1 MKKQGRGQA
10 HAKLILIGEHAV
22 VYGHPGIALPFFPL
36 KVDVQVTASQEDFLI
51 SSLYQGPI
59 SSLPTELIF
68 IGFLLDHLKTT
79 LKLGPLEVV
88 ITNTIPSSAGMGSSA
103 AISGAIV
110 EALYDIAN
118 VPLDA
123 KLRFEHT
130 QLTEKLVHGSASGID
145 ALTTASTNG
154 WYFIKGKDPE
164 PIVITLPAYL
174 VVAHSGIKGSTKEA
188 VGKVAKLFTQ
198 NLAQGHLESIGL
210 MSLLMK
216 EAIEKKEIDDVARL
230 MNQTQFHLQE
240 LGVSHPA
247 IDAMV
252 SDAIQLGALGAK
264 LTGGGLGGSMIAL
277 VDDRNL
283 AERIILHFKRHHTK
297 EVWLMDLRS

>member
-1 MKKQGRGQA
+1 MKKNGHGQA

-22 VYGHPGIALPFFPL
+22 VYGHPGIALPFLPL
-36 KVDVQVTASQEDFLI
+36 KVNIDVTASKEDGLT
-51 SSLYQGPI
+51 STLYQGPMASIPTDLLFI
-59 SSLPTELIF
+59 S
-68 IGFLLDHLKTT
+68 FLVNHLRSI
-79 LKLGPLEVV
+79 LNFGPIDVV
-88 ITNTIPSSAGMGSSA
+88 ITNSIPSSSGLGSSA

-110 EALYDIAN
+110 EALYDFAE

-130 QLTEKLVHGSASGID
+130 QLAEKLVHGSASGID
-145 ALTTASTNG
+145 AITTASTNG

-164 PIVITLPAYL
+164 PLMVHLPTFL
-174 VVAHSGIKGSTKEA
+174 VVANSGMKGSTKEA
-188 VGKVAKLFTQ
+188 VSKVAKLFTQ

-240 LGVSHPA
+240 LGVSHPS

-252 SDAIQLGALGAK
+252 NDAIQLGSLGAK

-277 VDDRNL
+277 VDDRQT
-283 AERIILHFKRHHTK
+283 AERVIHHFQQHHTK
-297 EVWLMDLRS
+297 EVWLMDLTG

>member
-1 MKKQGRGQA
+1 MKKQGHGQA

-22 VYGHPGIALPFFPL
+22 VYGHPGIALPFLPL
-36 KVDVQVTASQEDFLI
+36 KVDVQVTASQEDYLV

-59 SSLPTELIF
+59 ASLPSELFF
-68 IGFLLDHLKTT
+68 IGFLIDHLRTT
-79 LKLGPLEVV
+79 LKFGPVEMV

-110 EALYDIAN
+110 EAFYDLAN
-118 VPLDA
+118 VALDA
-123 KLRFEHT
+123 KLRFEQT
-130 QLTEKLVHGSASGID
+130 QLSEKLVHGSASGID
-145 ALTTASTNG
+145 ALTTASKNG

-164 PIVITLPAYL
+164 AIGITLPAYL

-216 EAIEKKEIDDVARL
+216 EAIEKQEIDDVARL

-240 LGVSHPA
+240 LGVSHPK

-252 SDAIQLGALGAK
+252 SDAIQLGALAAK

-277 VDDRNL
+277 VENRQL
-283 AERIILHFKRHHTK
+283 ANKIIHHFKQHHTK
-297 EVWLMDLRS
+297 EVWLMDLKS

>member
-103 AISGAIV
+103 AISGAII

-130 QLTEKLVHGSASGID
+130 QLAEKLVHGSASGID

>member
-1 MKKQGRGQA
+1 MKKQGHGQA

-22 VYGHPGIALPFFPL
+22 VYGHPGIALPFLPL
-36 KVDVQVTASQEDFLI
+36 KVDIQVTSSPEDMLI
-51 SSLYQGPI
+51 SSLYQGPMA
-59 SSLPTELIF
+59 SLPTELLF
-68 IGFLLDHLKTT
+68 IGFLVDHLRTT
-79 LKLGPLEVV
+79 LSLGPVEMT

-110 EALYDIAN
+110 EALYDMAE
-118 VPLDA
+118 VALDA
-123 KLRFEHT
+123 KLRFDHT
-130 QLTEKLVHGSASGID
+130 QLAEKLVHGSASGID

-164 PIVITLPAYL
+164 AIVITLPAYL

-240 LGVSHPA
+240 LGVSHPTL
-247 IDAMV
+247 DAMV
-252 SDAIQLGALGAK
+252 KDAIELGALGAK

-277 VDDRNL
+277 VDDHQL
-283 AERIILHFKRHHTK
+283 AQRIINQFQQHHTK

>member
-1 MKKQGRGQA
+1 MKQQGHGQA

-22 VYGHPGIALPFFPL
+22 VYDHPGIALPFLPL
-36 KVDVQVTASQEDFLI
+36 EVNVYITASTEDVLT

-59 SSLPTELIF
+59 ANLPTELLF
-68 IGFLLDHLKTT
+68 INFLIDHLRSI
-79 LKLGPLEVV
+79 LKFGSLEMV
-88 ITNTIPSSAGMGSSA
+88 INNSIPSSAGMGSSA

-110 EALYDIAN
+110 EALYDFAE

-130 QLTEKLVHGSASGID
+130 QLAEKLVHGSASGID
-145 ALTTASTNG
+145 ALTTASTSG

-164 PIVITLPAYL
+164 PLSVSLPAWL
-174 VVAHSGIKGSTKEA
+174 VVANSGVKGSTKEA

-230 MNQTQFHLQE
+230 MNQTHFHLQE
-240 LGVSHPA
+240 LGVSHTS

-252 SDAIQLGALGAK
+252 NDAIQLGALGAK

-277 VDDRNL
+277 ANDRQI
-283 AERIILHFKRHHTK
+283 AEKIIQHFKQRHTK
-297 EVWLMDLRS
+297 EVWLMDLQA

>member
-1 MKKQGRGQA
+1 MKLQGHGQA

-22 VYGHPGIALPFFPL
+22 VFGHPGIALPFLPL
-36 KVDVQVTASQEDFLI
+36 KVNIDVTSSKEDGLT
-51 SSLYQGPI
+51 STLYQGPMA
-59 SSLPTELIF
+59 SLPVELLF
-68 IGFLLDHLKTT
+68 ISFLVNHLREILTF
-79 LKLGPLEVV
+79 GPLEMV

-110 EALYDIAN
+110 EALYDFAD

-130 QLTEKLVHGSASGID
+130 QLAEKLVHGSASGID
-145 ALTTASTNG
+145 AITTASTNG

-164 PIVITLPAYL
+164 PLSINLPAFL
-174 VVAHSGIKGSTKEA
+174 VVANSGIKGSTKEA
-188 VGKVAKLFTQ
+188 VSKVANLFTQ

-230 MNQTQFHLQE
+230 INQTQFHLQE
-240 LGVSHPA
+240 LGVSHPR
-247 IDAMV
+247 IDAMIN
-252 SDAIQLGALGAK
+252 DAIQLGALGAK

-277 VDDRNL
+277 VNNRQI
-283 AERIILHFKRHHTK
+283 AEQIIDHFQQHHTK
-297 EVWLMDLRS
+297 EVWLMDLAG

>member
-1 MKKQGRGQA
+1 MKKQGHGQA

-22 VYGHPGIALPFFPL
+22 VYGHPGIAFPFLPL
-36 KVDVQVTASQEDFLI
+36 KVEIKVIASQEDFII
-51 SSLYQGPI
+51 SSVYKGPVA
-59 SSLPTELIF
+59 SLPSELFF
-68 IGFLLDHLKTT
+68 ISFLIDHLRTT
-79 LKLGPLEVV
+79 LKFGPLEMV

-110 EALYDIAN
+110 EAIYDMAD
-118 VPLDA
+118 VGLDA

-130 QLTEKLVHGSASGID
+130 QLAEKLVHGSASGID
-145 ALTTASTNG
+145 ALTTASING

-164 PIVITLPAYL
+164 PIMILLPSFL

-188 VGKVAKLFTQ
+188 VGKVANLFTQ

-230 MNQTQFHLQE
+230 MNQTHFHLQE
-240 LGVSHPA
+240 LGVSHPV

-252 SDAIQLGALGAK
+252 KEAIQLGALGAK

-277 VDDRNL
+277 VDDQEL
-283 AERIILHFKRHHTK
+283 ANQIIQHFKQHHTK

>member
-22 VYGHPGIALPFFPL
+22 VYGHPGIALPFLPL
-36 KVDVQVTASQEDFLI
+36 KVDIHVTASQEDVLT
-51 SSLYQGPI
+51 STLYQGPMA
-59 SSLPTELIF
+59 SLPTELLF
-68 IGFLLDHLKTT
+68 IGFLVDHLRTT
-79 LKLGPLEVV
+79 LKLGPLEMV

-110 EALYDIAN
+110 QALYDIAD

-130 QLTEKLVHGSASGID
+130 QLAEKLVHGSASGID

-174 VVAHSGIKGSTKEA
+174 VVANSGIKGSTKEA
-188 VGKVAKLFTQ
+188 VGQVAKLFTQ

-216 EAIEKKEIDDVARL
+216 EAIEKKEIEDVARL

-240 LGVSHPA
+240 LGVSHPK
-247 IDAMV
+247 IDEMV
-252 SDAIQLGALGAK
+252 AAAIQLGALGAK

-277 VDDRNL
+277 VNDFQT
-283 AERIILHFKRHHTK
+283 AERIMHQFQQHHTK
-297 EVWLMDLRS
+297 DVWLMDLRS

>member
-1 MKKQGRGQA
+1 
-10 HAKLILIGEHAV
+10 
-22 VYGHPGIALPFFPL
+22 
-36 KVDVQVTASQEDFLI
+36 
-51 SSLYQGPI
+51 
-59 SSLPTELIF
+59 
-68 IGFLLDHLKTT
+68 
-79 LKLGPLEVV
+79 
-88 ITNTIPSSAGMGSSA
+88 MGSSA

-110 EALYDIAN
+110 EALYDMAE
-118 VPLDA
+118 VALDA
-123 KLRFEHT
+123 KLRFDHT
-130 QLTEKLVHGSASGID
+130 QLAEKLVHGSASGID

-164 PIVITLPAYL
+164 AIVITLPAYL

-240 LGVSHPA
+240 LGVSHPTL
-247 IDAMV
+247 DAMV
-252 SDAIQLGALGAK
+252 KDAIELGALGAK

-277 VDDRNL
+277 VDDHQL
-283 AERIILHFKRHHTK
+283 AQRIINQFQQHHTK

>member
-1 MKKQGRGQA
+1 MKKQGYGQA

-22 VYGHPGIALPFFPL
+22 VYGHPGIALPFLPL
-36 KVDVQVTASQEDFLI
+36 KVDIQVTSSPEDMLI
-51 SSLYQGPI
+51 SSLYQGPMA
-59 SSLPTELIF
+59 SLPTELLF
-68 IGFLLDHLKTT
+68 IGFLVDHLRTT
-79 LKLGPLEVV
+79 LALGPVEMT

-110 EALYDIAN
+110 EALYDMAE
-118 VPLDA
+118 VALDA
-123 KLRFEHT
+123 KLRFDHT
-130 QLTEKLVHGSASGID
+130 QLAEKLVHGSASGID
-145 ALTTASTNG
+145 ALTTSSTNG

-164 PIVITLPAYL
+164 AIVITLPAYL

-240 LGVSHPA
+240 LGVSHPTL
-247 IDAMV
+247 DAMV
-252 SDAIQLGALGAK
+252 KDAIELGALGAK

-277 VDDRNL
+277 VDDHQL
-283 AERIILHFKRHHTK
+283 AQRIINQFQQHHTK

>member
-1 MKKQGRGQA
+1 MKQQGHGQA

-22 VYGHPGIALPFFPL
+22 VYGHPGIALPFLPL
-36 KVDVQVTASQEDFLI
+36 KVRVEVTASNEDVLN
-51 SSLYQGPI
+51 SDLYQGPMNALPNELTFI
-59 SSLPTELIF
+59 S
-68 IGFLLDHLKTT
+68 FLVNILREMLRFGHL
-79 LKLGPLEVV
+79 EMV

-110 EALYDIAN
+110 EALYDFAD

-130 QLTEKLVHGSASGID
+130 QSAEKLVHGSASGID
-145 ALTTASTNG
+145 AITTASTNG

-164 PIVITLPAYL
+164 PLSIHLPAFL
-174 VVAHSGIKGSTKEA
+174 VVANSGMKGSTKEA
-188 VGKVAKLFTQ
+188 VGKVARLFTQ

-216 EAIEKKEIDDVARL
+216 EAIEKKEIDDIARL
-230 MNQTQFHLQE
+230 INQTQFHLQE
-240 LGVSHPA
+240 LGVSHPS

-252 SDAIQLGALGAK
+252 KDAIQFGALGAK

-277 VDDRNL
+277 VQDRQI
-283 AERIILHFKRHHTK
+283 AERIIQQFKDHHTK
-297 EVWLMDLRS
+297 EVWLMDLAG

>member
-1 MKKQGRGQA
+1 MKKQGCGEA

-22 VYGHPGIALPFFPL
+22 VYGHPGIALPFLPL
-36 KVDVQVTASQEDFLI
+36 KVDVRVTASQEDVLT
-51 SSLYQGPI
+51 STLYQGPMAT
-59 SSLPTELIF
+59 LPTELLF
-68 IGFLLDHLKTT
+68 ISFLVDHLKTT
-79 LKLGPLEVV
+79 LKLGPLEMV

-110 EALYDIAN
+110 KALYDIAE

-130 QLTEKLVHGSASGID
+130 QLAEKLVHGSASGID
-145 ALTTASTNG
+145 ALTTTSSNG
-154 WYFIKGKDPE
+154 WYFIKGKEPE
-164 PIVITLPAYL
+164 SIIITLPAFL

-210 MSLLMK
+210 MSLLMR
-216 EAIEKKEIDDVARL
+216 EAIEKQEIDDVARL
-230 MNQTQFHLQE
+230 MNQTQFHLHD
-240 LGVSHPA
+240 LGVSHPT
-247 IDAMV
+247 IDAMIN
-252 SDAIQLGALGAK
+252 DAIQLGALGAK

-277 VDDRNL
+277 VNDRQT
-283 AERIILHFKRHHTK
+283 AERIIHQFQQRYTK
-297 EVWLMDLRS
+297 EVWLMDLNS

>member
-1 MKKQGRGQA
+1 MKQQGRGQA

-22 VYGHPGIALPFFPL
+22 VYGQPGIALPFLPL
-36 KVDVQVTASQEDFLI
+36 KVNIDVITSEEDVLT
-51 SSLYQGPI
+51 SALYQGPMESIPADLLFI
-59 SSLPTELIF
+59 S
-68 IGFLLDHLKTT
+68 FLVNHLRSI
-79 LKLGPLEVV
+79 LKLGPLEMV

-110 EALYDIAN
+110 EALYDFAD
-118 VPLDA
+118 VTLDA

-130 QLTEKLVHGSASGID
+130 QLAEKLVHGSASGID
-145 ALTTASTNG
+145 ALATASTNG
-154 WYFIKGKDPE
+154 WYFVKGKDSE
-164 PIVITLPAYL
+164 PLNVRLPAWL
-174 VVAHSGIKGSTKEA
+174 VVANSGVKGSTKEA

-230 MNQTQFHLQE
+230 LNQTQFHLQE
-240 LGVSHPA
+240 LGVSHPI

-252 SDAIQLGALGAK
+252 NDAIRLGALGAK

-277 VDDRNL
+277 VNNRQI
-283 AERIILHFKRHHTK
+283 AEQIIHHFQQHYTK
-297 EVWLMDLRS
+297 EVWLMDLAG

>member
-1 MKKQGRGQA
+1 MKKNGHGQA
-10 HAKLILIGEHAV
+10 HAKIILIGEHAV
-22 VYGHPGIALPFFPL
+22 VYGHPGISLPFLPL
-36 KVDVQVTASQEDFLI
+36 KVEVQVTSSQEDYLT
-51 SSLYQGPI
+51 STLYQGPMATLPSELLFI
-59 SSLPTELIF
+59 S
-68 IGFLLDHLKTT
+68 FLVDHLKSE
-79 LKLGPLEVV
+79 LNLGPLEMV

-110 EALYDIAN
+110 EAIYDFAEL
-118 VPLDA
+118 PLDS

-130 QLTEKLVHGSASGID
+130 QLAEKLVHGSASGID

-154 WYFIKGKDPE
+154 WYFIKDKEPE
-164 PIVITLPAYL
+164 PIKVVLPAFL
-174 VVAHSGIKGSTKEA
+174 VVAHTGIKGSTKEA

-240 LGVSHPA
+240 LGVSHPT
-247 IDAMV
+247 IDEMV
-252 SDAIQLGALGAK
+252 TEALQLGALGAK
-264 LTGGGLGGSMIAL
+264 LTGGGLGGSLIVL
-277 VDDRNL
+277 VDNHDI
-283 AERIILHFKRHHTK
+283 AQRIMHHYHHHHGK
-297 EVWLMDLRS
+297 EVWLMDLSL

>member
-1 MKKQGRGQA
+1 MKKHGRGQA
-10 HAKLILIGEHAV
+10 HAKIILIGEHAV
-22 VYGHPGIALPFFPL
+22 VYGHPGIALPFLPL
-36 KVDVQVTASQEDFLI
+36 KIDIHVTPSKEDFLI
-51 SSLYQGPI
+51 SSLYQGPMA
-59 SSLPTELIF
+59 SLPTDLFF
-68 IGFLLDHLKTT
+68 IGFLVDHLRTI
-79 LKLGPLEVV
+79 LKLDPLEMV

-110 EALYDIAN
+110 EALYHLAD

-130 QLTEKLVHGSASGID
+130 QLAEKLVHGSASGID

-164 PIVITLPAYL
+164 PMMITLPAFL

-240 LGVSHPA
+240 LGVSHLA

-252 SDAIQLGALGAK
+252 RDAIAIGALGAK

-277 VDDRNL
+277 VDDRQI
-283 AERIILHFKRHHTK
+283 AERIIRHFQQHHTK

>member
-1 MKKQGRGQA
+1 MKKQGYGQA

-22 VYGHPGIALPFFPL
+22 VYGHPGIALPFLPL
-36 KVDVQVTASQEDFLI
+36 KVDIQVTSSPEDMLI
-51 SSLYQGPI
+51 SSLYQGPMA
-59 SSLPTELIF
+59 SLPNELLF
-68 IGFLLDHLKTT
+68 IGFLVDHLRTT
-79 LKLGPLEVV
+79 LALGPVEMT

-110 EALYDIAN
+110 EALYDMAE
-118 VPLDA
+118 VALDA
-123 KLRFEHT
+123 KLRFDHT
-130 QLTEKLVHGSASGID
+130 QLAEKLVHGSASGID

-164 PIVITLPAYL
+164 AIVITLPAYL

-216 EAIEKKEIDDVARL
+216 EAIEKKEINDVARL

-240 LGVSHPA
+240 LGVSHPTL
-247 IDAMV
+247 DAMV
-252 SDAIQLGALGAK
+252 KDAIELGALGAK

-277 VDDRNL
+277 VDDHQL
-283 AERIILHFKRHHTK
+283 AQRIINQFQQHHTK

>member
-1 MKKQGRGQA
+1 MKKQGHGQA

-22 VYGHPGIALPFFPL
+22 VYGHPGIALPFLPL
-36 KVDVQVTASQEDFLI
+36 KVDIQVTSSPEDMLI
-51 SSLYQGPI
+51 SSLYQGPMA
-59 SSLPTELIF
+59 SLPTELLF
-68 IGFLLDHLKTT
+68 IGFLVDHLRTT
-79 LKLGPLEVV
+79 LALGPVEMT

-110 EALYDIAN
+110 EALYDMAE
-118 VPLDA
+118 VALDA
-123 KLRFEHT
+123 KLRFDHT
-130 QLTEKLVHGSASGID
+130 QLAEKLVHGSASGID

-164 PIVITLPAYL
+164 AIVITLPAYL

-240 LGVSHPA
+240 LGVSHPTL
-247 IDAMV
+247 DAMV
-252 SDAIQLGALGAK
+252 KDAIELGALGAK

-277 VDDRNL
+277 VDDHQL
-283 AERIILHFKRHHTK
+283 AQRIINQFQQHHTK